1 MSLFEDMIL
10 NEARAIHPQPMVKDK
25 DDATPSVTTANG
37 NQSVN
42 QPEQDSNSQPPD
54 LNSQPSGGGGGEA
67 PAGPPPS
74 DNAGGAEEAPQG
86 PPPQENDMG
95 QEPGGEEE
103 APPEEDQEGE
113 EAPPEEGEE
122 GEGGEEGYEDY
133 EDGEYGEEGEEESL
147 DSYEKDVFRDLSP
160 EQMIIKNKELK
171 AQFKSLNNIIFDSL
185 EKLNNISHTSYDNT
199 ILDFV
204 VRKLVELKD
213 ISRDYTVDAF
223 NTKSYIENQVQLQ
236 KMVATFN
243 RIVNLLSN
251 VRDNRQR
258 EFEKELEQNKKY
270 SFGKGRANDYP
281 YIFSKDIDYE

>member
-25 DDATPSVTTANG
+25 DDVTPSVTTANG

-54 LNSQPSGGGGGEA
+54 LNSQPSGGGGGSNEA
-67 PAGPPPS
+67 PPPP
-74 DNAGGAEEAPQG
+74 DNGGGEEAPQG

-113 EAPPEEGEE
+113 APPEEGEE
-122 GEGGEEGYEDY
+122 GEGGEEGYED
-133 EDGEYGEEGEEESL
+133 DGYGEEEQEDDSL
-147 DSYEKDVFRDLSP
+147 DSYEQDIFRDLSP

-223 NTKSYIENQVQLQ
+223 NTKSYIENQIQLQ

>member
-54 LNSQPSGGGGGEA
+54 LNSQPSGGRGGEA

-74 DNAGGAEEAPQG
+74 DNAGAEEAPQG

-223 NTKSYIENQVQLQ
+223 NTKSYIENQIQLQ

>member
-1 MSLFEDMIL
+1 MSLFEDIIL
-10 NEARAIHPQPMVKDK
+10 NEVRAIHPQPMVKDK

-54 LNSQPSGGGGGEA
+54 LNSQPSSGGGGEA

-74 DNAGGAEEAPQG
+74 DNAGAEEAPQG

-223 NTKSYIENQVQLQ
+223 NTKSYIENQIQLQ

>member
-54 LNSQPSGGGGGEA
+54 LNSQPSSGGGGEA

-74 DNAGGAEEAPQG
+74 DNGGAEEAPQG

-113 EAPPEEGEE
+113 E
-122 GEGGEEGYEDY
+122 GEGGEEGYED
-133 EDGEYGEEGEEESL
+133 DEYGEEEGQEDESL

-223 NTKSYIENQVQLQ
+223 NTKSYIENQIQLQ